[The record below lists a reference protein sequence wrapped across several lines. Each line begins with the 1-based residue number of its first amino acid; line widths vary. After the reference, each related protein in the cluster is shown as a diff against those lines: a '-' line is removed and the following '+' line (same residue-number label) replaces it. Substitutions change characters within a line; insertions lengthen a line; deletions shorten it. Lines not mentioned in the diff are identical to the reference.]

1 MANAAGPTAP
11 YDAFTINGYWSYGA
25 DPSNS
30 TISLTMRGDEGFQFG
45 AQQIG
50 GDHYYYALVSAPT
63 GQTLSTGTFPTTR
76 FGDAT
81 HYGLDVF
88 GDHVGCN
95 TSTGSLTIHS
105 LTRDPASK
113 AVTSIAASFRMQDC
127 VEARGEIR
135 WHSDMAYV
143 DGAQTPNS
151 LGFATVD
158 LGHTAPAQTVT
169 ITSSGSSALQLGA
182 ASLGGAVPAA
192 FAITGNTCSNVT
204 LQYGQTCTI
213 SVKGQPTAAAVQ
225 TATITIPDN
234 STFGKRTIDLRMT
247 GRLGAEG
254 TYVAEGPHRVLDTRE
269 GQGAPKAPIGS
280 GKTLHLQLGGV
291 GYIPLNNVSAVVLNM
306 TVTEPTSAG
315 YLTVYPT
322 GVARPT
328 ASSLNFPAGWTGAN
342 SVTVPVGANGQ
353 IDIYNAAGNVH
364 VIADVL
370 GYYLGYDDTQTRYP
384 AGQYWPTEPERL
396 LDSRDPE
403 FGGPLGPYE
412 YVRIPVSYGAKF
424 NPYIRALAVN
434 ITAVTPTQGGY
445 VTAWPG
451 TYNPPLAST
460 LNFTK
465 GSVVPNLAVVP
476 TSWCSEC
483 GGNGYPSIGVA
494 NFSSGS
500 THIVVDIFGFYD
512 DGQVPG
518 GLRFHPLTPKRI
530 VDTRDGLGATT
541 FTGTGT
547 KTVTTPASVAGDNTY
562 ALVTNVTGVD
572 PANSTYLSL
581 WAAGDAQPLVS
592 NLNLTPHEVRPNAAF
607 VNVGPG
613 NKFNVFNAAWKV
625 DVVIDVAGTFEFL
638 PGSVPSVQSGSVAHQ
653 GLLQSSSAG
662 APQRQTLR

>member
-1 MANAAGPTAP
+1 MRLLRRFGVVFAAVTLAATALPGVANAAGPTAP

-182 ASLGGAVPAA
+182 ASLGGAVPTA

-280 GKTLHLQLGGV
+280 GKTLHLQLGA
-291 GYIPLNNVSAVVLNM
+291 SA
-306 TVTEPTSAG
+306 TS
-315 YLTVYPT
+315 
-322 GVARPT
+322 R
-328 ASSLNFPAGWTGAN
+328 
-342 SVTVPVGANGQ
+342 
-353 IDIYNAAGNVH
+353 
-364 VIADVL
+364 
-370 GYYLGYDDTQTRYP
+370 
-384 AGQYWPTEPERL
+384 
-396 LDSRDPE
+396 
-403 FGGPLGPYE
+403 
-412 YVRIPVSYGAKF
+412 
-424 NPYIRALAVN
+424 
-434 ITAVTPTQGGY
+434 
-445 VTAWPG
+445 
-451 TYNPPLAST
+451 
-460 LNFTK
+460 
-465 GSVVPNLAVVP
+465 
-476 TSWCSEC
+476 
-483 GGNGYPSIGVA
+483 
-494 NFSSGS
+494 
-500 THIVVDIFGFYD
+500 
-512 DGQVPG
+512 
-518 GLRFHPLTPKRI
+518 
-530 VDTRDGLGATT
+530 
-541 FTGTGT
+541 
-547 KTVTTPASVAGDNTY
+547 
-562 ALVTNVTGVD
+562 
-572 PANSTYLSL
+572 
-581 WAAGDAQPLVS
+581 
-592 NLNLTPHEVRPNAAF
+592 
-607 VNVGPG
+607 
-613 NKFNVFNAAWKV
+613 
-625 DVVIDVAGTFEFL
+625 
-638 PGSVPSVQSGSVAHQ
+638 
-653 GLLQSSSAG
+653 
-662 APQRQTLR
+662 